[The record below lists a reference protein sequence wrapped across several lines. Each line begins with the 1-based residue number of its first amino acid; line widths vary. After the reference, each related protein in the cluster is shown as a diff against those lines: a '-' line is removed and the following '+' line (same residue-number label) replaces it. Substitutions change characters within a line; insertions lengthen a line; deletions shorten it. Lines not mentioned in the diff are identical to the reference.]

1 MNYKETLD
9 WMFEKLP
16 MYQRIGAA
24 AYKANL
30 TNTEKLLDHLG
41 NPQNNFRSVHIAGT
55 NGKGSTSHMI
65 ASVLQEAGYKTGLFT
80 SPHLTDYRERIRI
93 NGELIE
99 KEYVSAF
106 IEKHKDAFEEMGLS
120 FFEMTTGLAFD
131 YFSHHHVDIAVIETG
146 MGGRLD
152 STNLVNPL
160 LSVITNVGYDHMQ
173 FLGDT
178 LPMIAGEKAG
188 IIKLDT
194 PVVIGEWHRET
205 FRVFEEKAAAMEA
218 DLIWAERVF
227 DAVRIETG
235 NREIQTFDLWKDSR
249 PFIEQLEFPLLAH
262 YQQKN
267 LVTACC
273 AIDRLSSY
281 LELDKRH
288 IKDGLEA
295 VVRNTG
301 LRGRWQIVSRAPLAI
316 ADTGHNADGIKEVV
330 MQLRQMQFQQLHFV
344 LGMVN
349 DKAHDTIL
357 QILPRQ
363 AEYYFCR
370 PDIPRGL
377 PAETLARQAAVF
389 NLRGQV
395 YNSVREAYHTA
406 LNNARPGDLVFV
418 GGSTFVVAEVV

>member
-1 MNYKETLD
+1 
-9 WMFEKLP
+9 MFEKLP

-24 AYKANL
+24 AYKADLSNTINL
-30 TNTEKLLDHLG
+30 LNHLG
-41 NPQNNFRSVHIAGT
+41 NPQNSFRSVHIAGT

-65 ASVLQEAGYKTGLFT
+65 ASVLQEAGYRTGLFT

-93 NGELIE
+93 NGSVIE
-99 KEYVSAF
+99 QEYVSAF
-106 IEKHKDAFEEMGLS
+106 IEKHKDAFEAMGLS

-131 YFSHHHVDIAVIETG
+131 YFKTQHVDIAVIETG

-178 LPMIAGEKAG
+178 LPLIAAEKAG
-188 IIKLDT
+188 IIKPET

-205 FRVFEEKAAAMEA
+205 FRVFEEKAAAMKA
-218 DLIWAERVF
+218 GLIWAERVF

-235 NREIQTFDLWKDSR
+235 NREIQTFDLWKNSQ
-249 PFIEQLEFPLLAH
+249 PYIEQLEFPLLAH

-273 AIDRLSSY
+273 AIDQLSSNF
-281 LELDKRH
+281 ELDKRH

-301 LRGRWQIVSRAPLAI
+301 LRGRWQVISRTPLAI

-330 MQLRQMQFQQLHFV
+330 MQLKQMQFQQLHFV

-363 AEYYFCR
+363 AAYYFCR

-377 PAETLARQAAVF
+377 PAETLARRAEVF

-395 YNSVREAYHTA
+395 FNSVREAYHTA

>member
-1 MNYKETLD
+1 MNYKDTLA

-16 MYQRIGAA
+16 IYHRIGAA
-24 AYKANL
+24 AYKADL
-30 TNTEKLLDHLG
+30 TNTLNLLNHLG
-41 NPQNNFRSVHIAGT
+41 NPQNNFKSIHIAGT

-93 NGELIE
+93 NGEVIDQA
-99 KEYVSAF
+99 YVSNF
-106 IEKHKDAFEEMGLS
+106 IEKNKDEFEAMGLS

-131 YFSHHHVDIAVIETG
+131 YFSSQKVDVAVVETG

-152 STNLVNPL
+152 STNLLKPL
-160 LSVITNVGYDHMQ
+160 LSIITNIGYDHMQ

-178 LPMIAGEKAG
+178 LPKIASEKAG
-188 IIKLDT
+188 IIKQGT

-205 FRVFEEKAAAMEA
+205 FAVFEQKAALEA
-218 DLIWAERVF
+218 APLIWAERVF
-227 DAVRIETG
+227 DAVRMETG
-235 NREIQTFDLWKDSR
+235 NHDIQTFDLWKESR
-249 PFIEQLEFPLLAH
+249 PYIEQLEFPLLAH

-273 AIDRLSSY
+273 AIDQLGAHFD
-281 LELDKRH
+281 LDKRH

-301 LRGRWQIVSRAPLAI
+301 LRGRWQIISRTPLAI
-316 ADTGHNADGIKEVV
+316 ADTGHNVDGIREVA

-349 DKAHDTIL
+349 DKSHDTIL
-357 QILPRQ
+357 QMLPRH
-363 AEYYFCR
+363 AEYYFCK

-377 PAETLARQAAVF
+377 PAETLARQAEVY
-389 NLRGQV
+389 NLRGQI